1 MLLTEMNAKQYECL
15 VEGCGMK
22 LKSYKSRQQHLVD
35 RHKFPTSFEFF
46 KRAPL
51 SKKQREKI
59 KRKQGCQKTEK
70 EAKKSDMEVDNKVDD
85 LVAGISKLSTA
96 DSCPS
101 TVSFGR
107 RHGRGLAFVPRAV
120 QQRLPARNME
130 E

>member
-1 MLLTEMNAKQYECL
+1 MLLTGMYAKQYECL

-22 LKSYKSRQQHLVD
+22 LKSYNSRQRHLVD
-35 RHKFPTSFEFF
+35 KHKFPTSFEFF

-59 KRKQGCQKTEK
+59 KRKQGRQKTEK
-70 EAKKSDMEVDNKVDD
+70 EAKESDMEVDKVDD

-101 TVSFGR
+101 AVSFGR
-107 RHGRGLAFVPRAV
+107 HHGRGLAFVPRAV
-120 QQRLPARNME
+120 QQRLPARNRE